1 MPPAHFGHGGLPSR
15 PHLDDP
21 RPRRQ
26 LPGGSVTLVFIL
38 GIGTVAIV
46 FVAAAVAVGLEGK
59 DG

>member
-1 MPPAHFGHGGLPSR
+1 
-15 PHLDDP
+15 
-21 RPRRQ
+21 
-26 LPGGSVTLVFIL
+26 VTLVFIL